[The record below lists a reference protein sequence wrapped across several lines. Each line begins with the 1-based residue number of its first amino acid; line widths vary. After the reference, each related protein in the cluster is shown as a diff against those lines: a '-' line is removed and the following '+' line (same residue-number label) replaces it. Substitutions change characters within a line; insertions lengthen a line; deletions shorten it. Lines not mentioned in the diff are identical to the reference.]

1 VNEDSDWRHLAP
13 PGIVWNEAG
22 LQATLPGTGST
33 PERAWPET
41 RVTTTTMTDGQASTQ
56 QQAREQARAQ
66 EQQIREQARQIR
78 EQAQRI
84 REEAQEAAREARQA
98 AEEAAR
104 EARAEAAQDR
114 VLRIPPPPPPPG
126 QEGHVMVPPWQ
137 NEPTIPGEVVDIVGM
152 LTFGTAAVLI
162 LRPLMRA
169 FANRFERRGAPPT
182 ALPPEVTAHMERL
195 EQAIEAVAIEVER
208 ISEGQRYTT
217 KLLAE
222 RAGKE
227 G

>member
-1 VNEDSDWRHLAP
+1 MSD
-13 PGIVWNEAG
+13 V
-22 LQATLPGTGST
+22 QVTV
-33 PERAWPET
+33 ER
-41 RVTTTTMTDGQASTQ
+41 
-56 QQAREQARAQ
+56 QAREQAR
-66 EQQIREQARQIR
+66 EQIREQMRERAREVR

-84 REEAQEAAREARQA
+84 REEAEEAAREARQA

-104 EARAEAAQDR
+104 QAPAEAGQDGR
-114 VLRIPPPPPPPG
+114 VIRLPPPPPPPG

-137 NEPTIPGEVVDIVGM
+137 HEPTIPGEVVDIVGM

-182 ALPPEVTAHMERL
+182 AIPPEVSAHMERL

>member
-1 VNEDSDWRHLAP
+1 MDWSR
-13 PGIVWNEAG
+13 N
-22 LQATLPGTGST
+22 PGTRSA
-33 PERAWPET
+33 PERPWLGT
-41 RVTTTTMTDGQASTQ
+41 RVTTTTMTDVQGIAQEQTREQ
-56 QQAREQARAQ
+56 VREQAREQARD
-66 EQQIREQARQIR
+66 QARQIR
-78 EQAQRI
+78 EEARRI
-84 REEAQEAAREARQA
+84 QEEAQQAAREARQA

-104 EARAEAAQDR
+104 EARAEAGKNVR
-114 VLRIPPPPPPPG
+114 VFGIPQPPPPG
-126 QEGHVMVPPWQ
+126 QETHIGIPPWQ
-137 NEPTIPGEVVDIVGM
+137 HEPDIPPEVVDIVGM

-169 FANRFERRGAPPT
+169 FANRFERRGAAT

-227 G
+227 V

>member
-1 VNEDSDWRHLAP
+1 MTDV
-13 PGIVWNEAG
+13 
-22 LQATLPGTGST
+22 QAT
-33 PERAWPET
+33 A
-41 RVTTTTMTDGQASTQ
+41 Q
-56 QQAREQARAQ
+56 QQAREQAARDQA
-66 EQQIREQARQIR
+66 QQIREQAQQIR
-78 EQAQRI
+78 EEAQRI
-84 REEAQEAAREARQA
+84 REEAQQAAREARQA

-104 EARAEAAQDR
+104 EARAEAGQNVR
-114 VLRIPPPPPPPG
+114 VLRVPPPPPPPG
-126 QEGHVMVPPWQ
+126 QESHTGVPPWQ
-137 NEPTIPGEVVDIVGM
+137 HEPNIPGEVVDIVGM
-152 LTFGTAAVLI
+152 LTFATAAVLI
-162 LRPLMRA
+162 LRPVMRA

-182 ALPPEVTAHMERL
+182 ALPPEVAAHMERL

>member
-1 VNEDSDWRHLAP
+1 MTELTV
-13 PGIVWNEAG
+13 AG
-22 LQATLPGTGST
+22 LRGQQA
-33 PERAWPET
+33 
-41 RVTTTTMTDGQASTQ
+41 

-66 EQQIREQARQIR
+66 AEQMREQAEQMRQ
-78 EQAQRI
+78 QADQMRKQAEDI
-84 REEAQEAAREARQA
+84 REEVQRATQEALRQ
-98 AEEAAR
+98 
-104 EARAEAAQDR
+104 ARAEGR
-114 VLRIPPPPPPPG
+114 VIRVPVPPMPPG
-126 QEGHVMVPPWQ
+126 QESHTSVPPWQ
-137 NEPTIPGEVVDIVGM
+137 RNEAIPPEVVDIVGM

-169 FANRFERRGAPPT
+169 FANRFERRGTPPAT
-182 ALPPEVTAHMERL
+182 LPAEVSAHMERL

-227 G
+227 RVG

>member
-1 VNEDSDWRHLAP
+1 MTHV
-13 PGIVWNEAG
+13 
-22 LQATLPGTGST
+22 QATARELARQSR
-33 PERAWPET
+33 E
-41 RVTTTTMTDGQASTQ
+41 QAE
-56 QQAREQARAQ
+56 QAREQAR
-66 EQQIREQARQIR
+66 EQA
-78 EQAQRI
+78 ERI
-84 REEAQEAAREARQA
+84 REEAERIREDAERIRDEAR
-98 AEEAAR
+98 R
-104 EARAEAAQDR
+104 EVR
-114 VLRIPPPPPPPG
+114 VHIPPVPPPPG
-126 QEGHVMVPPWQ
+126 QEPRVLVPPWQ
-137 NEPTIPGEVVDIVGM
+137 HEPSIPGEVVDIMGM
-152 LTFGTAAVLI
+152 LTFATAAVLI

>member
-1 VNEDSDWRHLAP
+1 MIDV
-13 PGIVWNEAG
+13 
-22 LQATLPGTGST
+22 QATASQQ
-33 PERAWPET
+33 EQT
-41 RVTTTTMTDGQASTQ
+41 RE
-56 QQAREQARAQ
+56 QAREQA
-66 EQQIREQARQIR
+66 QQIREQAQQIR

-84 REEAQEAAREARQA
+84 REEAQEAAREARRA

-104 EARAEAAQDR
+104 EARAEARQDVR
-114 VLRIPPPPPPPG
+114 TIVIPRPPAPPG
-126 QEGHVMVPPWQ
+126 QEGHIGVPPWQ
-137 NEPTIPGEVVDIVGM
+137 HDRTIPGEVVDIVGM

-169 FANRFERRGAPPT
+169 FANRFERRGGPPPML
-182 ALPPEVTAHMERL
+182 APEVTAHMERL

-227 G
+227 V

>member
-1 VNEDSDWRHLAP
+1 
-13 PGIVWNEAG
+13 
-22 LQATLPGTGST
+22 
-33 PERAWPET
+33 
-41 RVTTTTMTDGQASTQ
+41 MTDVQASARELAQ
-56 QQAREQARAQ
+56 QAREQAQQARDQAQQAREQARA
-66 EQQIREQARQIR
+66 EAERIRDEA
-78 EQAQRI
+78 ERI
-84 REEAQEAAREARQA
+84 REEAQQIREEARRQI
-98 AEEAAR
+98 
-104 EARAEAAQDR
+104 R
-114 VLRIPPPPPPPG
+114 VTIPRPPAPPG

-137 NEPTIPGEVVDIVGM
+137 HEPSIPGEVVDIVGM

-169 FANRFERRGAPPT
+169 FANRFERRGAPPP
-182 ALPPEVTAHMERL
+182 ALQPEVTAHMQRL

>member
-1 VNEDSDWRHLAP
+1 MEPDPGHRGPSAGSMLA
-13 PGIVWNEAG
+13 G
-22 LQATLPGTGST
+22 
-33 PERAWPET
+33 RRPET
-41 RVTTTTMTDGQASTQ
+41 RVTTRTMSDVQALHEHQS
-56 QQAREQARAQ
+56 QQAREQAREQAQ
-66 EQQIREQARQIR
+66 QAREQIREQAQQMR

-84 REEAQEAAREARQA
+84 REEAQEAAREAQHV

-104 EARAEAAQDR
+104 EARAEAGQDVR
-114 VLRIPPPPPPPG
+114 VIRMPPPPTPPG
-126 QEGHVMVPPWQ
+126 QEPHIGIPPWQ
-137 NEPTIPGEVVDIVGM
+137 HEPSIPGEVVDIVGM
-152 LTFGTAAVLI
+152 LTFATAAVLI

-182 ALPPEVTAHMERL
+182 ALPVEVTAHMDRL

-222 RAGKE
+222 RAGKD

>member
-1 VNEDSDWRHLAP
+1 MRPW
-13 PGIVWNEAG
+13 
-22 LQATLPGTGST
+22 
-33 PERAWPET
+33 AWPET
-41 RVTTTTMTDGQASTQ
+41 RVTTTTMTDVQATTRELEQ
-56 QQAREQARAQ
+56 QARDQAQEQARQAREQAK
-66 EQQIREQARQIR
+66 EIREEA
-78 EQAQRI
+78 ERI
-84 REEAQEAAREARQA
+84 REEVREAM
-98 AEEAAR
+98 R
-104 EARAEAAQDR
+104 EVR
-114 VLRIPPPPPPPG
+114 VRRGPLPPPPPG
-126 QEGHVMVPPWQ
+126 QEGTTIPPWQ
-137 NEPTIPGEVVDIVGM
+137 PAPVIPGDVKDIVGM

-217 KLLAE
+217 KLLAD

>member
-1 VNEDSDWRHLAP
+1 MR
-13 PGIVWNEAG
+13 
-22 LQATLPGTGST
+22 
-33 PERAWPET
+33 ERAWPET
-41 RVTTTTMTDGQASTQ
+41 RVPTTTMTDVQATTREFEQ
-56 QQAREQARAQ
+56 QARDQAQQAQEQARQAREQAQ
-66 EQQIREQARQIR
+66 EIREQA
-78 EQAQRI
+78 ERI
-84 REEAQEAAREARQA
+84 REEVREAMRVR
-98 AEEAAR
+98 R
-104 EARAEAAQDR
+104 EA
-114 VLRIPPPPPPPG
+114 PPPPRPG
-126 QEGHVMVPPWQ
+126 QEGQIIVRPWEH
-137 NEPTIPGEVVDIVGM
+137 EPTIPPQVVDIVGM

-182 ALPPEVTAHMERL
+182 ALPAEVTAHMERL

>member
-1 VNEDSDWRHLAP
+1 
-13 PGIVWNEAG
+13 
-22 LQATLPGTGST
+22 
-33 PERAWPET
+33 
-41 RVTTTTMTDGQASTQ
+41 VTTTTMTDVQATARELAE
-56 QQAREQARAQ
+56 QAREQARA
-66 EQQIREQARQIR
+66 EAERIRDEAQRIR
-78 EQAQRI
+78 DEAQRI
-84 REEAQEAAREARQA
+84 REEARREGR
-98 AEEAAR
+98 
-104 EARAEAAQDR
+104 
-114 VLRIPPPPPPPG
+114 LRLPPPPRPG
-126 QEGHVMVPPWQ
+126 QEGTVGMPWQ
-137 NEPTIPGEVVDIVGM
+137 HEPPPIPGEVVDIVGM

-169 FANRFERRGAPPT
+169 FANRFERRGAPPP
-182 ALPPEVTAHMERL
+182 ALSPELTAHMERL

>member
-1 VNEDSDWRHLAP
+1 MTHLLMAAP
-13 PGIVWNEAG
+13 PPQGRE
-22 LQATLPGTGST
+22 QA
-33 PERAWPET
+33 
-41 RVTTTTMTDGQASTQ
+41 
-56 QQAREQARAQ
+56 QQAREQA
-66 EQQIREQARQIR
+66 QQIREQAQQIR

-84 REEAQEAAREARQA
+84 REEALERAREAREAAREA
-98 AEEAAR
+98 AEEAAE
-104 EARAEAAQDR
+104 EARAEAAR
-114 VLRIPPPPPPPG
+114 SGREPPPPPPPFG
-126 QEGHVMVPPWQ
+126 QEPQIIVHPRRPWE
-137 NEPTIPGEVVDIVGM
+137 NEREIPGEVVDIVGM

-169 FANRFERRGAPPT
+169 FANRFERRGMPA

-217 KLLAE
+217 KLLSE